1 MIVTTFRLHRLGAM
15 LAPAAAGAL
24 TVLVACAALA
34 QSTPQQLGI
43 APAAEPQA
51 AQPETAAPQGE
62 PRRNSPGLFA
72 AIGRFVDESIST
84 VSSGIGSIGAP
95 AGDAVRGA
103 AGAAKDAATLMI
115 PPTAIVSGRI
125 HCLRTQNGGP
135 DCQAAANRMC
145 QRKGYTTGNSLRV
158 QAEQKCPVWG
168 WIAGE
173 KPMGRCTT
181 ETYLTSATCR

>member
-1 MIVTTFRLHRLGAM
+1 MIVTTSRFHCLGAM
-15 LAPAAAGAL
+15 LAPAAAGVVWLFLAG
-24 TVLVACAALA
+24 TGLA
-34 QSTPQQLGI
+34 QSVPQQLGV
-43 APAAEPQA
+43 APAAEQPQPTTPQA
-51 AQPETAAPQGE
+51 EPE
-62 PRRNSPGLFA
+62 RRSAPGLFA

-103 AGAAKDAATLMI
+103 AVAAKDAATLMI

-135 DCQAAANRMC
+135 DCQAAANLMC
-145 QRKGYTTGNSLRV
+145 QRKGYATGSSLRV

-173 KPMGRCTT
+173 KPMGKCST